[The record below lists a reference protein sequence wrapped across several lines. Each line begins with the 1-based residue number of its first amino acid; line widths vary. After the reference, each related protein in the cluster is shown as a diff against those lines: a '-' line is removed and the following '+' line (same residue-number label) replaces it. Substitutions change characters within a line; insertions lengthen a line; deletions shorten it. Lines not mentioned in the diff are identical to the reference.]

1 MRRQVFT
8 MAAQEPGHASSK
20 RGLEGSMGSL
30 WQSIVEV
37 VKKTAKGAAKDDL
50 MTHAAAVAFYSALS
64 FAPMLVLVLWLIA
77 SLQPDW
83 QQQLVSSINNLVGAR
98 ASDAV
103 KLVINNAEQRP
114 QLGHWAGILGL
125 LVTLI
130 GASTVFAQLQLA
142 INRVWNL
149 RAAPRNAIFSWLLT
163 RVHALGLL
171 LTLAFLLIVSLLASA
186 AIAVFVRSDTLAWEI
201 IEALVALVLFGL
213 VFAAMYKVLPD
224 ARIDWR
230 DTLLGGAFT
239 AILFA
244 VGKFGISLYLSH
256 SDVGGAYGPAG
267 SVVVLLVWV
276 YYSAVIL
283 LLGAELT
290 QNVAEVRG
298 VPIRPNAHAEVVEP
312 CEH

>member
-1 MRRQVFT
+1 MR
-8 MAAQEPGHASSK
+8 
-20 RGLEGSMGSL
+20 SL
-30 WQSIVEV
+30 WQFTKKV
-37 VKKTAKGAAKDDL
+37 VKCTVRGAAEDDL

-64 FAPMLVLVLWLIA
+64 FAPMLVLLLWLVT

-83 QQQLVSSINNLVGAR
+83 QDQLVASINRLVGTR

-103 KLVINNAEQRP
+103 KLVISNAEQRP
-114 QLGHWAGILGL
+114 QLGHWAGIAGL

-149 RAAPRNAIFSWLLT
+149 RAAPRNAVFSWLLT

-171 LTLAFLLIVSLLASA
+171 LTLAFLLIVSLVAST
-186 AIAVFVRSDTLAWEI
+186 AIAVFVRNDTVVWDLL
-201 IEALVALVLFGL
+201 EAAVALVLFGL
-213 VFAAMYKVLPD
+213 VFASIYKVLPD
-224 ARIDWR
+224 ARIDWP
-230 DTLLGGAFT
+230 DAVLGGVFT
-239 AILFA
+239 AVLFA
-244 VGKFGISLYLSH
+244 IGKFGISFYLSH

-276 YYSAVIL
+276 YYSVVIL

-290 QNVAEVRG
+290 QNVAAVRG
-298 VPIRPNAHAEVVEP
+298 VPIRPDAHAELESP
-312 CEH
+312 CERRGPAA

>member
-1 MRRQVFT
+1 MRSLRQST
-8 MAAQEPGHASSK
+8 
-20 RGLEGSMGSL
+20 
-30 WQSIVEV
+30 VEV
-37 VKKTAKGAAKDDL
+37 IKRTAKGAADDDL

-64 FAPMLVLVLWLIA
+64 FAPMLVLLLWLVS

-83 QQQLVSSINNLVGAR
+83 QQQLIKSVSHLVGER

-149 RAAPRNAIFSWLLT
+149 EAKPRNAIFSWLLT
-163 RVHALGLL
+163 RMHAFGLL
-171 LTLAFLLIVSLLASA
+171 LTLAFLLIISLVAST
-186 AIAVFVRSDTLAWEI
+186 AIAVFVSSDTMAWEA
-201 IEALVALVLFGL
+201 IEAVVALLLFGL
-213 VFAAMYKVLPD
+213 VFASIYKVLPD
-224 ARIDWR
+224 ATIDWS
-230 DTLLGGAFT
+230 DALLGGVFT
-239 AILFA
+239 AVLFA
-244 VGKFGISLYLSH
+244 IGKFGISLYLSH

-276 YYSAVIL
+276 YYSVVIL

-298 VPIRPNAHAEVVEP
+298 IPIRPNAHAEVVEP
-312 CEH
+312 CPR

>member
-1 MRRQVFT
+1 MR
-8 MAAQEPGHASSK
+8 
-20 RGLEGSMGSL
+20 SL
-30 WQSIVEV
+30 WQSTVKV
-37 VKKTAKGAAKDDL
+37 VKCTAKGAANDDL
-50 MTHAAAVAFYSALS
+50 LTHAAAVAFYSALS
-64 FAPMLVLVLWLIA
+64 FAPMLVLLLWLVS
-77 SLQPDW
+77 SLQPAW
-83 QQQLVSSINNLVGAR
+83 QQQLINSVNHLVGAQ

-149 RAAPRNAIFSWLLT
+149 EARPSNAVFSWLLT
-163 RVHALGLL
+163 RMHAFGLL
-171 LTLAFLLIVSLLASA
+171 ITLAFLLVISLVASTV
-186 AIAVFVRSDTLAWEI
+186 IAVFVHSDTVVWEA
-201 IEALVALVLFGL
+201 IEAIVGLLLFGL
-213 VFAAMYKVLPD
+213 VFASIYKVLPD
-224 ARIDWR
+224 ATIDWR
-230 DTLLGGAFT
+230 DALLGGAFT
-239 AILFA
+239 AVLF
-244 VGKFGISLYLSH
+244 VIGKFGISLYLSH

-276 YYSAVIL
+276 YYSVLIL

-298 VPIRPNAHAEVVEP
+298 APIRPNAHAEVVAP
-312 CEH
+312 CPQ

>member
-1 MRRQVFT
+1 MR
-8 MAAQEPGHASSK
+8 
-20 RGLEGSMGSL
+20 SL
-30 WQSIVEV
+30 WQFIVKV
-37 VKKTAKGAAKDDL
+37 VKGTASGAAKDDL

-64 FAPMLVLVLWLIA
+64 FAPMLVLLLWLVA
-77 SLQPDW
+77 SLQPAW
-83 QQQLVSSINNLVGAR
+83 QEQLIGSINHLVGTR

-103 KLVINNAEQRP
+103 KLVISNAEERP

-149 RAAPRNAIFSWLLT
+149 QAAPRNAIFSWLLT
-163 RVHALGLL
+163 RMHAFGLL
-171 LTLAFLLIVSLLASA
+171 LTLAFLLIISLVAST
-186 AIAVFVRSDTLAWEI
+186 AIAVFVRSDTLAWQL
-201 IEALVALVLFGL
+201 IEAVVALLLFGL
-213 VFAAMYKVLPD
+213 VFASIYKVLPD
-224 ARIDWR
+224 AQIDWR
-230 DTLLGGAFT
+230 DTLLGGVFT
-239 AILFA
+239 AVLFA

-276 YYSAVIL
+276 YYSVVIL

-298 VPIRPNAHAEVVEP
+298 VPIRPNAHAEVVAP

>member
-1 MRRQVFT
+1 M
-8 MAAQEPGHASSK
+8 H
-20 RGLEGSMGSL
+20 SL
-30 WQSIVEV
+30 WQSTVEV
-37 VKKTAKGAAKDDL
+37 VKRTARGAAKDDL

-64 FAPMLVLVLWLIA
+64 FAPMLVLLLWLVA

-83 QQQLVSSINNLVGAR
+83 QQQLVGSISNLVGAR

-103 KLVINNAEQRP
+103 KLVINNAEDRP
-114 QLGHWAGILGL
+114 QLGHWAGIIGL
-125 LVTLI
+125 MVALV

-163 RVHALGLL
+163 RMHALGLL
-171 LTLAFLLIVSLLASA
+171 LTLAFLLIISLVASA
-186 AIAVFVRSDTLAWEI
+186 AIAVFARSDTVAWDAT
-201 IEALVALVLFGL
+201 EAVISLVLFGL
-213 VFAAMYKVLPD
+213 VFASIYKVLPD
-224 ARIDWR
+224 AQIDWR
-230 DTLLGGAFT
+230 DTLLGGVFT
-239 AILFA
+239 AVLFA
-244 VGKFGISLYLSH
+244 IGKFGISLYLAH

-276 YYSAVIL
+276 YYSVVIL

-298 VPIRPNAHAEVVEP
+298 VPIRPNAHAEVVAP
-312 CEH
+312 CDE

>member
-1 MRRQVFT
+1 MR
-8 MAAQEPGHASSK
+8 
-20 RGLEGSMGSL
+20 SL
-30 WQSIVEV
+30 WRSTVEV
-37 VKKTAKGAAKDDL
+37 VKRTAKGAAADDL

-64 FAPMLVLVLWLIA
+64 FAPMLVLLLWLVA
-77 SLQPDW
+77 SLQPAW
-83 QQQLVSSINNLVGAR
+83 QQQLVDSINNLVGSR

-103 KLVINNAEQRP
+103 KLVINNAEDRP
-114 QLGHWAGILGL
+114 QLGHWAGIIGL
-125 LVTLI
+125 AVTLI

-149 RAAPRNAIFSWLLT
+149 RAAPRNALFSWLLT
-163 RVHALGLL
+163 RMHAFGLL
-171 LTLAFLLIVSLLASA
+171 LTLAFLLIVSLVAST
-186 AIAVFVRSDTLAWEI
+186 AIAVFARGDTALWDAV
-201 IEALVALVLFGL
+201 EAIVALLLFGL
-213 VFAAMYKVLPD
+213 VFASIYKVLPD
-224 ARIDWR
+224 AQIDWR

-244 VGKFGISLYLSH
+244 IGKFGISLYLSH

-276 YYSAVIL
+276 YYSVVIL

-298 VPIRPNAHAEVVEP
+298 VPIRPNAHAEVVAP
-312 CEH
+312 CDE

>member
-1 MRRQVFT
+1 
-8 MAAQEPGHASSK
+8 
-20 RGLEGSMGSL
+20 MGWL
-30 WQSIVEV
+30 WQSTVKV
-37 VKKTAKGAAKDDL
+37 VKGTASGAAKDDL

-64 FAPMLVLVLWLIA
+64 FAPMLVLLLWLVT

-83 QQQLVSSINNLVGAR
+83 QQQLVGSINNLVGER

-103 KLVINNAEQRP
+103 KLVISNAEQRP
-114 QLGHWAGILGL
+114 ELGQWAGILGVL
-125 LVTLI
+125 ISLI

-149 RAAPRNAIFSWLLT
+149 QSAPRNAIFSWLRT
-163 RVHALGLL
+163 RMHALGLL
-171 LTLAFLLIVSLLASA
+171 LTLTFLLIISLVASA
-186 AIAVFVRSDTLAWEI
+186 AIAVFVRSDTVAWDAT
-201 IEALVALVLFGL
+201 EAGVSLVLFGL
-213 VFAAMYKVLPD
+213 VFAAIYKVLPD
-224 ARIDWR
+224 AHIDWR

-239 AILFA
+239 AVLFA
-244 VGKFGISLYLSH
+244 IGKFGISLYLAH

-276 YYSAVIL
+276 YYSVVIL

-298 VPIRPNAHAEVVEP
+298 VPIRPNAHAKVAGP
-312 CEH
+312 CENSGEA